1 MTAAAIGADAPRRV
15 ISGSIRRSRRWA
27 LIASYFFL
35 ILFAIFF
42 LVPPYYQLA
51 TATKTSEQISNQ
63 DTNPWLPALSAGP
76 SGLNP
81 GGANAGKADLAV
93 KIKKDSWLPAAVQG
107 FMANISQL
115 MNDTDFPIYFR
126 NTAIVTVCVV
136 IITMLIAV
144 PAAFSLGRMK
154 FWGSGVLATGVFLTY
169 LVPDSLMF
177 IPLFKVVGG
186 LGLLDSYWGLVLV
199 YPTLTVP
206 FCTWIMIGYFQS
218 IPKELD
224 EAALIDG
231 ANHIQMLFKIFIPV
245 ALPGLIAATIFAF
258 TVSWA
263 AFVYPMAFIYSSD
276 QLVLT
281 AGTITSLVKADVYQW
296 GMIMTAALL
305 AAAPPLVIYAFLM
318 DYYIAGL
325 TAGATKG

>member
-169 LVPDSLMF
+169 LVPDSLLF